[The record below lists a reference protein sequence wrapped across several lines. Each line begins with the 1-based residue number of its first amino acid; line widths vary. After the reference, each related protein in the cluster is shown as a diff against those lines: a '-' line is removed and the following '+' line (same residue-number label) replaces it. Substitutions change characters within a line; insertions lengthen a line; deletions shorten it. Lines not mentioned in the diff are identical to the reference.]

1 MCSQVE
7 GTAAPDGSCRT
18 TAIKP
23 PKHSAVANRT
33 CTTTGIIYSSERAFR
48 RVFLRAADALYLYAF
63 GQFETDGMKTLFT
76 SLGEMF
82 RTAGEL
88 LRLFLRGGR
97 LWLIPMIVV
106 LLLFGMLLLLAST
119 TPLGPFIYTL
129 F

>member
-1 MCSQVE
+1 
-7 GTAAPDGSCRT
+7 
-18 TAIKP
+18 
-23 PKHSAVANRT
+23 
-33 CTTTGIIYSSERAFR
+33 
-48 RVFLRAADALYLYAF
+48 
-63 GQFETDGMKTLFT
+63 MKTLLT

-106 LLLFGMLLLLAST
+106 LLLFGMLLLLASA
-119 TPLGPFIYTL
+119 TPLGPCIYTL